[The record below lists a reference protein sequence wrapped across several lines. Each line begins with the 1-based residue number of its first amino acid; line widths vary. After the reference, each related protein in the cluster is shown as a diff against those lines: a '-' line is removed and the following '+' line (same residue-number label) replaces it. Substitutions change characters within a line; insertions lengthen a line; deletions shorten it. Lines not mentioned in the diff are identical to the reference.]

1 MNAHTPATAAE
12 AAYIAAAAALTPA
25 RREAF
30 QRFAAHGLPHRRM
43 EEWRW
48 SDLRQRLDRPY
59 PPAAPGGFDRAA
71 AERIVAS
78 SPFAAIAPLRLVV
91 VDGVFR
97 PELSRP
103 GRADELAVTWTDAAA
118 AIDADGEPLE
128 ALNGAFA
135 PGTLHLAVAAGRTE
149 SRWVEIAFVS
159 TAAVEATYAARVE
172 VSIGAGAA
180 LRLAETHLAAD
191 GTFVSLPMVAVTLGD
206 GARLD
211 RVKLAAEPETAHHLA
226 STVLTLGANAIV
238 RDYTLTMGAGFT
250 RHQQTVR
257 FTGEG
262 GDARIA
268 GSYLLNRRQHC
279 DTRLVVDHRAP
290 RCVSRE
296 VFKVVMDDEARGVFQ
311 GKVIVRP
318 GAQKT
323 DGKQSSHALLLSP
336 SAEFDAKPE
345 LEIFA
350 DDVVC
355 GHGATAGDIEED
367 HLFYLRARGIPEAEA
382 KALLIE
388 AFVAEAFGDDM
399 EDGVREALTEMA
411 RGWLLRRGAR

>member
-1 MNAHTPATAAE
+1 MNAHAPTTAAE
-12 AAYIAAAAALTPA
+12 AAYIDAAAALAPA

-30 QRFAAHGLPHRRM
+30 ARFSATGMPHRRL

-59 PPAAPGGFDRAA
+59 PPAAPTAYDRPAVERLVAA
-71 AERIVAS
+71 
-78 SPFAAIAPLRLVV
+78 SPFPAVAPVRLVL

-97 PELSRP
+97 PELSKLP
-103 GRADELAVTWTDAAA
+103 GTDELAVAWSE
-118 AIDADGEPLE
+118 AISGVDADGEPLE

-135 PGTLHLAVAAGRTE
+135 PGTLRLDVASGQAD
-149 SRWVEIAFVS
+149 SRWVELVFVT
-159 TAAVEATYAARVE
+159 TAREQATYAARVE
-172 VSIGAGAA
+172 ISVGEGAT
-180 LRLAETHLAAD
+180 LRLAEAHLGAEGA
-191 GTFVSLPMVAVTLGD
+191 FVSLPVVAITLGG

-211 RVKLAAEPETAHHLA
+211 RVKAATEPETAHHLA

-268 GSYLLNRRQHC
+268 GSYLLKDRQHC
-279 DTRLVVDHRAP
+279 DTRLVVDHRVP
-290 RCVSRE
+290 HCTSRE
-296 VFKVVMDDEARGVFQ
+296 VFKVVMDDEARGIFQ

-336 SAEFDAKPE
+336 AAEFDAKPE

-399 EDGVREALTEMA
+399 EEGVREALADMA
-411 RGWLLRRGAR
+411 RGWLARRGQR